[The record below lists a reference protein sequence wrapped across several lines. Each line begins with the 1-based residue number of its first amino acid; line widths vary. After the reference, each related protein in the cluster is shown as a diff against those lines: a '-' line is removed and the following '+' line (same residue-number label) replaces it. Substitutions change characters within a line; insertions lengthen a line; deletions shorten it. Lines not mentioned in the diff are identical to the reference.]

1 MYAILWASPS
11 VPTRLT
17 IYLPRKQKYRLS
29 EYLLYPPS
37 SHSQISVGV
46 CIISVVD
53 CKNADADCTINDAD

>member
-29 EYLLYPPS
+29 EYLLFPPS
-37 SHSQISVGV
+37 SHSQ
-46 CIISVVD
+46 ISVVD